1 MTIFFPIIRL
11 KERLSDKIWYEIW
24 KRRLNHLGK
33 NTKIY
38 PYVVIHNPECVKI
51 GDNVSIAEFV
61 HIWGGGGVERG
72 DNTLIAARTIITS
85 LTHDTNSSVYRE
97 SLIKKPV
104 KIGNNVWIGSGAII
118 LEGVTIG
125 DGAIIGAGSVVTKD
139 VAPYTIVAGVP
150 ASPIRMLKKEEKS
163 I

>member
-1 MTIFFPIIRL
+1 MWARISHNIRYGVW
-11 KERLSDKIWYEIW
+11 KWRLAQ
-24 KRRLNHLGK
+24 LGK

-38 PYVVIHNPECVKI
+38 PYVVIHNPEFVKI
-51 GDNVSIAEFV
+51 GKNVSIAEFV
-61 HIWGGGGVERG
+61 HIWGAGGVEIG
-72 DNTLIAARTIITS
+72 DNTLIAAHVIITS
-85 LTHDTNSSVYRE
+85 LTHETNASIYRE
-97 SLIKKPV
+97 TLIKKPV

-139 VAPYTIVAGVP
+139 VPSNTVVVGIP
-150 ASPIRMLKKEEKS
+150 ASPIRVLNKKDEN